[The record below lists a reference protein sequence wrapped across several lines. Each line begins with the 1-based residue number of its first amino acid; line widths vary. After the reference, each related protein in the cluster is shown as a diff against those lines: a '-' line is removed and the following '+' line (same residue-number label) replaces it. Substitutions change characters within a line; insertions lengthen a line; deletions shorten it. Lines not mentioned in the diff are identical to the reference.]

1 MQLTVELE
9 GVDTL
14 ARLIAKYLADGS
26 AFEVPKETNQIFVKV
41 DDQEDGATEK
51 TAVQQE
57 ETKKEIKEEAK
68 AEKKEAAAK
77 QEEVVKDVPE
87 PVKEAAAKK
96 EEATKPQITAAELR
110 KAVMEFTRNSQ
121 DNLTKTKEVLSGMG
135 LEQLSQLEG
144 DLFNQFVEKF
154 VAIGGKL

>member
-26 AFEVPKETNQIFVKV
+26 EFEVSKETGQIFVKV

-51 TAVQQE
+51 TAVQQVE
-57 ETKKEIKEEAK
+57 PVK

-77 QEEVVKDVPE
+77 
-87 PVKEAAAKK
+87 
-96 EEATKPQITAAELR
+96 PQITTAELR
-110 KAVMEFTRNSQ
+110 KAVMEFTRNNQ
-121 DNLTKTKEVLSGMG
+121 DNLTKAKEILSGMG
-135 LEQLSQLEG
+135 VEQLSQLEG
-144 DLFNQFVEKF
+144 DLIGQFVEKF
-154 VAIGGKL
+154 VAIGGKI

>member
-26 AFEVPKETNQIFVKV
+26 EFEVSKETNQIFVKV

-51 TAVQQE
+51 IAVQQE
-57 ETKKEIKEEAK
+57 EVK

-77 QEEVVKDVPE
+77 PEETAYTLEEVIKA
-87 PVKEAAAKK
+87 VKEYTLKDKEGAMKLKPILQSLGAKK
-96 EEATKPQITAAELR
+96 LSLLPKEKLPEFIEGAR
-110 KAVMEFTRNSQ
+110 KV
-121 DNLTKTKEVLSGMG
+121 G
-135 LEQLSQLEG
+135 
-144 DLFNQFVEKF
+144 VE
-154 VAIGGKL
+154 I

>member
-26 AFEVPKETNQIFVKV
+26 EFEVSKETNQIFVKV

-51 TAVQQE
+51 TAVQQVE
-57 ETKKEIKEEAK
+57 PVK

-77 QEEVVKDVPE
+77 PEEAACTLEKVIKA
-87 PVKEAAAKK
+87 VKEYTLKDK
-96 EEATKPQITAAELR
+96 EGAMKLKPILQSLGAERLSLLPKEKLPEFIEGAR
-110 KAVMEFTRNSQ
+110 KA
-121 DNLTKTKEVLSGMG
+121 G
-135 LEQLSQLEG
+135 
-144 DLFNQFVEKF
+144 VE
-154 VAIGGKL
+154 I

>member
-26 AFEVPKETNQIFVKV
+26 EFEVSKETGQIFVKV

-51 TAVQQE
+51 IAVQQE
-57 ETKKEIKEEAK
+57 EVK

-77 QEEVVKDVPE
+77 PEETAYTLEEVIKS
-87 PVKEAAAKK
+87 VKEYTLKDKEGAKK
-96 EEATKPQITAAELR
+96 LKPILQSLGAEKLSLLPKEKLPEFIEGAR
-110 KAVMEFTRNSQ
+110 KV
-121 DNLTKTKEVLSGMG
+121 G
-135 LEQLSQLEG
+135 
-144 DLFNQFVEKF
+144 VE
-154 VAIGGKL
+154 I

>member
-26 AFEVPKETNQIFVKV
+26 EFEVSKETGQIFVKV
-41 DDQEDGATEK
+41 DDQEDGPTEK
-51 TAVQQE
+51 SAVQQE
-57 ETKKEIKEEAK
+57 ETKKEIKEEVK

-77 QEEVVKDVPE
+77 
-87 PVKEAAAKK
+87 
-96 EEATKPQITAAELR
+96 PQITTADLR
-110 KAVMEFTRNSQ
+110 KAVMEFTRNNQ
-121 DNLTKTKEVLSGMG
+121 DNLTKAKEILSGLG

-144 DLFNQFVEKF
+144 DLINQFVDKF
-154 VAIGGKL
+154 VAIGGKI